1 MRRGIVRRLAREE
14 SGMSLIELLVVL
26 IVIGILLMIAVPG
39 YMGFRD
45 RTTKSAAKS
54 NLRNVLPAVAL
65 YNGDNSPNSRN
76 DPNDGSPAAELGGG
90 AANTTDSGFTGITPA
105 SLQANYD
112 PTMDTTKYQISLVSS
127 NDYCI
132 YTWVSA
138 WTAYK
143 HGPSGTINTTL
154 NSSFNPVTCS

>member
-1 MRRGIVRRLAREE
+1 MRRQLVRRLAREE
-14 SGMSLIELLVVL
+14 SGMSLMELLMVL
-26 IVIGILLMIAVPG
+26 IIVGILLAVAVPG
-39 YMGFRD
+39 YLGFRD

-65 YNGDNSPNSRN
+65 YGGDNSPQSRN
-76 DPNDGSPAAELGGG
+76 DPNLIA
-90 AANTTDSGFTGITPA
+90 TDEGYENMSA
-105 SLQANYD
+105 VDLQSKYD
-112 PTMDTTKYQISLVSS
+112 PTMDPAKYAVSLQSS

-143 HGPSGTINTTL
+143 RGPAGAISTTL
-154 NSSFNPVTCS
+154 NATFDPTTCS

>member
-1 MRRGIVRRLAREE
+1 
-14 SGMSLIELLVVL
+14 MSLIELLVVL
-26 IVIGILLMIAVPG
+26 IVIGILLTIAVPG

-65 YNGDNSPNSRN
+65 YGGDNSPNSRN
-76 DPNDGSPAAELGGG
+76 DPNLIATDQGYENMSP
-90 AANTTDSGFTGITPA
+90 TD
-105 SLQANYD
+105 LQAKYD
-112 PTMDTTKYQISLVSS
+112 PTMDPAKYAISLQSS
-127 NDYCI
+127 GDYCI

-143 HGPSGTINTTL
+143 RGPSGTINTTL
-154 NSSFNPVTCS
+154 NSSFSPVTCS